1 MPDSELLLTPLQNR
15 EAQRSSSLEGT
26 ITDPRQQALFK
37 VDPKIPVS
45 DADPVNAYRE
55 VFNYAQALRYHQE
68 TKKKLPL
75 SLRLVRSLHE
85 VLLQGVRGAAYNPG
99 QFRRMQNQVGKPAR
113 YVPPTLEEMPEALYG
128 FERYLHEE
136 PVFDPLVQA
145 FLVHYQFEAIH
156 PFSDGNGRVGRL
168 LLAITVTEWCGL
180 SDQWLYMSPY
190 FERNKDRYIDLLL
203 KVSTHGAWEEWIEF
217 CLEGVVAE
225 AGETEVR
232 CERLVALNWKFHDKA
247 NAISGGS
254 VRLSSIVD
262 RLFETPVVSVTQV
275 QRDYGVSYPTARSDL
290 RKLNKARMIQILP
303 ETPRITYYCRPII
316 DITHEDS

>member
-1 MPDSELLLTPLQNR
+1 M
-15 EAQRSSSLEGT
+15 
-26 ITDPRQQALFK
+26 
-37 VDPKIPVS
+37 
-45 DADPVNAYRE
+45 
-55 VFNYAQALRYHQE
+55 
-68 TKKKLPL
+68 
-75 SLRLVRSLHE
+75 
-85 VLLQGVRGAAYNPG
+85 
-99 QFRRMQNQVGKPAR
+99 
-113 YVPPTLEEMPEALYG
+113 
-128 FERYLHEE
+128 
-136 PVFDPLVQA
+136 
-145 FLVHYQFEAIH
+145 
-156 PFSDGNGRVGRL
+156 
-168 LLAITVTEWCGL
+168 AITVTEWCGL

-232 CERLVALNWKFHDKA
+232 CERLVALNRKFHDKA

-254 VRLSSIVD
+254 VRLSSIID
-262 RLFETPVVSVTQV
+262 KLFETPVVSVTQV
-275 QRDYGVSYPTARSDL
+275 QRDYGVSYPTARSAL